1 LFQTSSDPDAQ
12 SLFIHR
18 ERFCSTDERELLL
31 QLDSGNGPLLKIAR
45 WPGGKKSAFCV
56 TGDIDA
62 FTLMDYGLRVF
73 GK

>member
-1 LFQTSSDPDAQ
+1 LFQTSSEPDAH